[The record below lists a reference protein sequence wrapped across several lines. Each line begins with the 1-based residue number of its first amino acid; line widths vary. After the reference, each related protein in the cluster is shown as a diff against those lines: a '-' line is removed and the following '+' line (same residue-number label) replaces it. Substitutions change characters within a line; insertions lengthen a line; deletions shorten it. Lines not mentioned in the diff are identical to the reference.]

1 MTLPVYKLSFLLST
15 SEAQNLL
22 LTVWLCL
29 ILDSLLNIFAKIT
42 VEILPQI
49 IIKNNVG
56 RIETWRLLILKL
68 SQNLLMQN

>member
-1 MTLPVYKLSFLLST
+1 MTLPVSELSFLLST

-22 LTVWLCL
+22 VIVWLCL

-49 IIKNNVG
+49 IIKNTVG
-56 RIETWRLLILKL
+56 RIETWRLFILKL